1 MMKTANFLI
10 TDILTLTLKDL
21 KSNFA
26 TQLSDVYPT
35 EEVETFFTILS
46 EYYLNYTRLE
56 TVLNKDESLSE
67 EIIKNFEN
75 AISRLKRQE
84 PVQYICGK
92 TEFYSLPFKVDEHTL
107 IPRPETEELVRWIIE
122 DENNKHSRSK
132 NLLDIGTG
140 SGCIAISLAKNLK
153 HLDVSAL
160 DFSPEALDV
169 AHKNAFLNGVKVIF
183 FELDILN
190 VQKLPQQYDIIVS
203 NPPYVK
209 ELEIPNMRSNVLEYE
224 PKSALFVADK
234 DPLVYYRKIARHA
247 NQHLT
252 GNGRLYFEINEYL
265 SNELKELLET
275 EGFANIEVR
284 KDIFGK
290 DRMIKCSV
298 HE

>member
-1 MMKTANFLI
+1 MWCI
-10 TDILTLTLKDL
+10 YDQRSVTLKEL
-21 KSNFA
+21 KSTFI
-26 TQLSDVYPT
+26 TQLSEVYPT
-35 EEVETFFTILS
+35 EEVESFFTILS
-46 EYYLNYTRLE
+46 ECFLNYTRLE
-56 TVLNKDESLSE
+56 TVLNADESLSE
-67 EIIKNFEN
+67 EIIKHFEN

-92 TEFYSLPFKVDEHTL
+92 TEFYSLPFNVDEHTL
-107 IPRPETEELVRWIIE
+107 IPRPETEGLVRWIID
-122 DENNKHSRSK
+122 DENKTHSRSK
-132 NLLDIGTG
+132 ALLDIGTG
-140 SGCIAISLAKNLK
+140 SGCIAIALAKNLK

-160 DFSPEALDV
+160 DFSPKALV
-169 AHKNAFLNGVKVIF
+169 TAHKNSVFNGVQVTF

-203 NPPYVK
+203 NPPYVR
-209 ELEIPNMRSNVLEYE
+209 ELEKPNMRSNVLEYE
-224 PKSALFVADK
+224 PKSALYVTDK
-234 DPLVYYRKIARHA
+234 DPLVYYRKIARLA
-247 NQHLT
+247 NQQLT

-265 SNELKELLET
+265 SDELKELLET

>member
-1 MMKTANFLI
+1 MRGIYDQRSVSLKI
-10 TDILTLTLKDL
+10 KDL
-21 KSNFA
+21 KSNFT

-56 TVLNKDESLSE
+56 TVLNADESLSD
-67 EIIKNFEN
+67 EIIKQFKN

-92 TEFYSLPFKVDEHTL
+92 TEFYSLPFKVDKHTL
-107 IPRPETEELVRWIIE
+107 IPRPETEGLVRWIID
-122 DENNKHSRSK
+122 DENKTDTRSK

-140 SGCIAISLAKNLK
+140 SGCIAIALAKNLK

-160 DFSPEALDV
+160 DFSSEALV
-169 AHKNAFLNGVKVIF
+169 TAHKNSVFNGVQVTF

-203 NPPYVK
+203 NPPYVR
-209 ELEIPNMRSNVLEYE
+209 ELEKPNMRSNVLEYE
-224 PKSALFVADK
+224 PKSALYVTDK
-234 DPLVYYRKIARHA
+234 DPLVYYRKIARLA
-247 NQHLT
+247 NQQLT

-265 SNELKELLET
+265 SDELKELLET